1 MRQEFKVS
9 LSYIVSSIPASE
21 ADILVPSAPFFFTL
35 EADDNYFLTLL
46 DQDTERNTK

>member
-1 MRQEFKVS
+1 MTKRKVRVKVFKT
-9 LSYIVSSIPASE
+9 LCE
-21 ADILVPSAPFFFTL
+21 TDILVPSAPFSFTL